1 MEFTRILLVI
11 LIISFTVFFP
21 SAHAEPTVSII
32 MEKTTYQYCEKLFY
46 IIQVS
51 EVTGDPAIIHIRDDL
66 GKGSSAIPIPIT
78 DLQNPIPA
86 AFAFEREQ
94 FVSGKYFI
102 DLEYSGVE
110 TTAEFSLIDSD
121 NICIPSLMNQFL
133 IGWLNGEI
141 PDGYL
146 MDAIQKYV
154 DEKLISIP
162 FEINE
167 QNILEIQIPEW
178 VKNLGYWW
186 VSGVISDSD
195 FSAAM
200 SYLTDRNII
209 GIPSNT
215 EDGI

>member
-1 MEFTRILLVI
+1 
-11 LIISFTVFFP
+11 
-21 SAHAEPTVSII
+21 
-32 MEKTTYQYCEKLFY
+32 
-46 IIQVS
+46 
-51 EVTGDPAIIHIRDDL
+51 
-66 GKGSSAIPIPIT
+66 
-78 DLQNPIPA
+78 
-86 AFAFEREQ
+86 
-94 FVSGKYFI
+94 
-102 DLEYSGVE
+102 
-110 TTAEFSLIDSD
+110 
-121 NICIPSLMNQFL
+121 MNQFL

-186 VSGVISDSD
+186 VSGALSDSD

-200 SYLTDRNII
+200 NYLIDKNII
-209 GIPSNT
+209 GIPSDT
-215 EDGI
+215 EDEI